1 MIERSPALGA
11 QELHAWASWRDEW
24 ISADVEKALAFAGLT
39 GWQFDSWS
47 DGDMQFMHSG
57 AVPFDDFA
65 KLRITFTPRRM
76 VIEAVVDILE
86 DDKQSA
92 ARARACA
99 EPLDRISTPL
109 MVLVTMSWNASSDP
123 EAI

>member
-1 MIERSPALGA
+1 MIERSPALGP

-39 GWQFDSWS
+39 GWRFDSWS

-57 AVPFDDFA
+57 AVSFDDLA

-76 VIEAVVDILE
+76 VVEAVIDIDE
-86 DDKQSA
+86 DDKQAA
-92 ARARACA
+92 ARARAGA
-99 EPLDRISTPL
+99 KPPKFDRPPL
-109 MVLVTMSWNASSDP
+109 MVLVTMSWNATSDA
-123 EAI
+123 EAT